1 MDDNTYIEIR
11 NSWILFAIRDILEK
25 TDIRNIIL
33 QKEFDNKD
41 IYFGDSFVG
50 EYDYKILNK
59 YFSYLLIN
67 LLIKIF

>member
-41 IYFGDSFVG
+41 IFF
-50 EYDYKILNK
+50 KIMNTHIPLQPN
-59 YFSYLLIN
+59 F
-67 LLIKIF
+67 